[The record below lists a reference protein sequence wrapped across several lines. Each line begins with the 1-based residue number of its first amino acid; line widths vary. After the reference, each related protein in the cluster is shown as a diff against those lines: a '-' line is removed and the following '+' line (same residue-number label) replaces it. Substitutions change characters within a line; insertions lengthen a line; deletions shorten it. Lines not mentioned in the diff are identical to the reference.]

1 MVFGMFGGKSK
12 TQKQGNG
19 RSFVQKRI
27 NGARS
32 VARSVGSSAS
42 SYAKNARNA
51 VGARTTGA
59 WSQQFGSQKF
69 KEGRKIYKTA
79 INAMQRSLTMEMR
92 NVERGNS
99 RSINMNN
106 MKTNFNKLFNNAKTK
121 LDALEKENEQ
131 RRQTMRAQKR
141 GNSPT
146 LNRTNNINS
155 RTASGTNQNSE
166 IAALQA
172 KLAYIQGSRK

>member
-42 SYAKNARNA
+42 SSAKNTMNA
-51 VGARTTGA
+51 VGARTVGA
-59 WSQQFGSQKF
+59 FKRQFGAQNL
-69 KEGRKIYKTA
+69 KEERKIYKNA

-121 LDALEKENEQ
+121 LDALEK

-141 GNSPT
+141 GISPT

-155 RTASGTNQNSE
+155 RTASGTNKNSE
-166 IAALQA
+166 IATLQA